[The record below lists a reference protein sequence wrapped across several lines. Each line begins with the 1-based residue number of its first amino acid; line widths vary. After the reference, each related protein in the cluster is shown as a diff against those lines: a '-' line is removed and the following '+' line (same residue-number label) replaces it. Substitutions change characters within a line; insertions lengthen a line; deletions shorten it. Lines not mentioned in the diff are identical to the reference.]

1 MGLAHN
7 RLTEGNNG
15 NFGQVTSVKTR
26 TDTSRPKLDFTYN
39 SYLFVI
45 LPYHRNE
52 MHIIYSLSPR

>member
-15 NFGQVTSVKTR
+15 NFGQVTSIKTH
-26 TDTSRPKLDFTYN
+26 TDTSRPKLDVTYN
-39 SYLFVI
+39 SYLFVS
-45 LPYHRNE
+45 LRYHRNE